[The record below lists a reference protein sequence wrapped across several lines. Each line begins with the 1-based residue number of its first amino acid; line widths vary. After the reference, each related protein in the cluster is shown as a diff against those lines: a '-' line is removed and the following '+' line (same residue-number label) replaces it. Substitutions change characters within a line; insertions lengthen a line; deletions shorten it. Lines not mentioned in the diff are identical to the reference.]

1 MILNDPILAATF
13 ERALPYADF
22 VATGDAEGHRPPW
35 DQRYGQLVLEPEQER
50 LVQSF
55 TRPMNV
61 LCMTGTWCGDCAL
74 QGSAMARVAEANPQV
89 ITLRYVGRSER
100 HAELV
105 TKAQLNAG
113 FRVPVTWF
121 MAEDMEPV
129 GVFGDRTLS
138 RYRSIAHKQLGPA
151 AAVVAEPP
159 ADPVRE
165 VLREILGE
173 FERVQLL
180 LRLSPRLRQKHGD

>member
-22 VATGDAEGHRPPW
+22 VATGEAEGHRPPW
-35 DQRYGQLVLEPEQER
+35 DQRYGQLALDPEQER

-74 QGSAMARVAEANPQV
+74 QGSAMARVAEANPPV
-89 ITLRYVGRSER
+89 ITLRYVVRSER
-100 HAELV
+100 HAEPV

-129 GVFGDRTLS
+129 GVIGDRTLS
-138 RYRSIAHKQLGPA
+138 RYRAIARKQLGPA
-151 AAVVAEPP
+151 ATVVAEPP